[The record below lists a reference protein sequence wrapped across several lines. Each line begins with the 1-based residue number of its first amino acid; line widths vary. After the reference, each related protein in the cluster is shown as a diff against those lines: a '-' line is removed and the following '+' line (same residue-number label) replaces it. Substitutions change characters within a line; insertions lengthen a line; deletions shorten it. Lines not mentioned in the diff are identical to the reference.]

1 MVRLKEHDTARL
13 PPHLDKRTTDQTKR
27 SDDMHDALLTLE
39 DKLETII
46 ERIEGAHDPDETAGD
61 VLLFLNQQERR
72 RDG

>member
-1 MVRLKEHDTARL
+1 
-13 PPHLDKRTTDQTKR
+13 
-27 SDDMHDALLTLE
+27 MHDALLTLE